1 MLVQHET
8 DRPIDGHVYYVH
20 DGPDLRPVMYS
31 ARHRKYMPVAWT
43 AQPGSQD
50 AFLECDHFE
59 VLYEGTRGPGKTDAL
74 LMDFAQHVGAGF
86 GSDWNGIL
94 FRRTYPELGDVIA
107 KSLKW
112 FSQIFGKGARYNASD
127 HSWRFHDGETLKFRH
142 MKKPD
147 DYWSY
152 HGHAYCWQGWEELCT
167 WPNDQCYKRMF
178 SCART
183 TNPKVPIRIRST
195 ANPYG
200 IGHNWV
206 KKRWN
211 LPVLANRLYGEV
223 QRFTLPGAESE
234 IARVAIHGELAE
246 NKLLLHAD
254 PSYVSRLRESARNEQ
269 ELRAWLFGDWNIV
282 AGGMF
287 DDVWSP
293 SHHIL
298 PDFDLTRIPKTWR
311 IDRSYDHGQ
320 SKPFSVGWWAESN
333 GEPIE
338 VEGQWIGK
346 VNGDLIRISEW
357 YGWDGKRD
365 NEGLRLTSPEIAR
378 GIVQHE
384 KEMGIHSRV
393 KAGAADSSIFDNY
406 EGNKSVAGDM
416 RRFGVRWEPIDKGP
430 GSRKQGWEQM
440 RKMLRAAIPIE
451 GIREEPGLFILENC
465 KQFQRTVPVLPRSD
479 RDLDDVDTEAEDHI
493 GDEVRYRLR
502 IKRRVSKIFRWK

>member
-1 MLVQHET
+1 M
-8 DRPIDGHVYYVH
+8 
-20 DGPDLRPVMYS
+20 
-31 ARHRKYMPVAWT
+31 
-43 AQPGSQD
+43 
-50 AFLECDHFE
+50 
-59 VLYEGTRGPGKTDAL
+59 
-74 LMDFAQHVGAGF
+74 FAHPY
-86 GSDWNGIL
+86 L
-94 FRRTYPELGDVIA
+94 PELRRSDKDTVLAAAVVESCGSHWTVDIA
-107 KSLKW
+107 VED
-112 FSQIFGKGARYNASD
+112 GAQYITEGGFINQN
-127 HSWRFHDGETLKFRH
+127 
-142 MKKPD
+142 
-147 DYWSY
+147 
-152 HGHAYCWQGWEELCT
+152 CWQGWEELCT

-200 IGHNWV
+200 VGHNWV

-223 QRFTLPGAESE
+223 QRFKLPGADSE

-269 ELRAWLFGDWNIV
+269 ELRAWLYGDWNIV

-346 VNGDLIRISEW
+346 VQGDLIRISEW

-378 GIVQHE
+378 GIVEHE

-479 RDLDDVDTEAEDHI
+479 RDLDDVDTEAEDHV

-502 IKRRVSKIFRWK
+502 VKRRVSKIFRWK